1 MSFSSWSASGPSAVS
16 AAPCEGNAIVEHIIY
31 KQLADACHIAF
42 CLRWQDKSIAPTDCV
57 ARGKTA
63 QANDSGREQQQHH
76 HMVQLKKEANLAR
89 AEWTEACKHK
99 LERCIEQRE
108 EDQQDY
114 RHLFPSS
121 RSQIAA
127 HVEHTR
133 CPHANAR
140 ANEASRMPQSV

>member
-1 MSFSSWSASGPSAVS
+1 
-16 AAPCEGNAIVEHIIY
+16 
-31 KQLADACHIAF
+31 
-42 CLRWQDKSIAPTDCV
+42 
-57 ARGKTA
+57 
-63 QANDSGREQQQHH
+63 
-76 HMVQLKKEANLAR
+76 MVQLKKEANLAR

-140 ANEASRMPQSV
+140 ANEASRMPQSVYTYTSPNEFIGRNNGFHENIDVTNSMKTKRNSEHEYINPACKQSVTQNMDQTKHENKAKLRT